1 MRINYLSRTMM
12 AAAFTAAL
20 LGGCGSSPAG
30 STGAETQV
38 EAESTSQAGS
48 EMAASDEERENDD
61 ATVPESEEKQPDG
74 SGMAPDDVP
83 EMPEGAGG
91 HDGPGG
97 PGGPGGGP
105 GSGSVSPESYDAAVR
120 YDSDTETVGQ
130 TYMSAGKDEN
140 AVLVQDG
147 TVSIDGAE
155 ISRTSEDSAGGD
167 RASFYG
173 VGAAALCTGGTL
185 KISGSTI
192 TTDAAGGTGAFAYG
206 DGVVYISDSSIHSSK
221 DTSGGIHAAGG
232 GTLYADNVTTVTEG
246 QSSAAI
252 RSDRGGGTMVVT
264 GGSYTSNGVGS
275 PAVYCTADIMVSNA
289 DLAAAGSEAVCIE
302 GRNSLKLTDCNLSG
316 SMADDMEQNDTT
328 WTVIVYQSMSGDS
341 EVGCGSFSMT
351 GGTLTS
357 ANGGLFYTTN
367 TESEI
372 KLQNVRISAAKD
384 CEFLLQCTGNRNARG
399 WGQTGGNGARCTF
412 TANNQTLEGNVIW
425 DSISTLDMHLS
436 ESSALVGVFVKDD
449 SWSGVTEAA
458 EEEIPAAEDASA
470 GEQVSADNTETAEET
485 TSAES
490 AGEPDETD
498 RAEEGPAEDP
508 EETAPPETDETAES
522 AAEPASADAE
532 EYTSDTNGHAALYID
547 ASSVWVV
554 TADTALTRL
563 ENKGLITDP
572 QGRIINIIG
581 TDGTVYVEGDSSYT
595 VTVGS
600 YSR

>member
-20 LGGCGSSPAG
+20 LSGCGSSPAG

-48 EMAASDEERENDD
+48 EMAASDEERENDE

-74 SGMAPDDVP
+74 SGMAPEGVP
-83 EMPEGAGG
+83 EKPEDAG
-91 HDGPGG
+91 GPGG
-97 PGGPGGGP
+97 PGGPGG
-105 GSGSVSPESYDAAVR
+105 GSVSPESYDAAVR

-140 AVLVQDG
+140 AILVQDG

-232 GTLYADNVTTVTEG
+232 GTLYADNVTAVTEG

-264 GGSYTSNGVGS
+264 GGSYNSNGAGS

-302 GRNSLKLTDCNLSG
+302 GCNSLKLTDCN
-316 SMADDMEQNDTT
+316 
-328 WTVIVYQSMSGDS
+328 
-341 EVGCGSFSMT
+341 
-351 GGTLTS
+351 
-357 ANGGLFYTTN
+357 
-367 TESEI
+367 
-372 KLQNVRISAAKD
+372 
-384 CEFLLQCTGNRNARG
+384 
-399 WGQTGGNGARCTF
+399 
-412 TANNQTLEGNVIW
+412 
-425 DSISTLDMHLS
+425 
-436 ESSALVGVFVKDD
+436 
-449 SWSGVTEAA
+449 
-458 EEEIPAAEDASA
+458 
-470 GEQVSADNTETAEET
+470 
-485 TSAES
+485 
-490 AGEPDETD
+490 
-498 RAEEGPAEDP
+498 
-508 EETAPPETDETAES
+508 
-522 AAEPASADAE
+522 
-532 EYTSDTNGHAALYID
+532 
-547 ASSVWVV
+547 
-554 TADTALTRL
+554 
-563 ENKGLITDP
+563 
-572 QGRIINIIG
+572 
-581 TDGTVYVEGDSSYT
+581 
-595 VTVGS
+595 
-600 YSR
+600 

>member
-1 MRINYLSRTMM
+1 MRINYLYRTMM

-20 LGGCGSSPAG
+20 LSGCGSSPAG
-30 STGAETQV
+30 STGAETQA
-38 EAESTSQAGS
+38 ETESTGQAGS
-48 EMAASDEERENDD
+48 GTADSDEAQENAD
-61 ATVPESEEKQPDG
+61 AAVPESEEERPDG
-74 SGMAPDDVP
+74 SGIAPEGVP
-83 EMPEGAGG
+83 EKPDGAG
-91 HDGPGG
+91 GPGG
-97 PGGPGGGP
+97 PGGPVRPGGP
-105 GSGSVSPESYDAAVR
+105 GGGSASPESYDAAVR
-120 YDSDTETVGQ
+120 YDSDTETAGQ

-155 ISRTSEDSAGGD
+155 ISRTSEDSSGGD

-232 GTLYADNVTTVTEG
+232 GTLYADNVTAVTEG

-264 GGSYTSNGVGS
+264 GGSYISNGAGS

-316 SMADDMEQNDTT
+316 SMPDDMEQNDTT

-357 ANGGLFYTTN
+357 TNGGLFYTTN

-372 KLQNVRISAAKD
+372 KLQNVQISAAKD

-399 WGQTGGNGARCTF
+399 WGQTGENGARCTF

-425 DSISTLDMHLS
+425 DSISTLDMYLS
-436 ESSALVGVFVKDD
+436 ESSALVGIFVKDD
-449 SWSGVTEAA
+449 SWSGVEEAA
-458 EEEIPAAEDASA
+458 EEETPAEEDASPE
-470 GEQVSADNTETAEET
+470 EQVSADEAETTGATASQESEGEPEETDPAEEDTAE
-485 TSAES
+485 
-490 AGEPDETD
+490 G
-498 RAEEGPAEDP
+498 P
-508 EETAPPETDETAES
+508 EETAPPETEETD
-522 AAEPASADAE
+522 AEPAPTDIE
-532 EYTSDTNGHAALYID
+532 DNTSDTNGHAALYID

-554 TADTALTRL
+554 TADTMLTRL

-572 QGRIINIIG
+572 LGCVVSIVG
-581 TDGTVYVEGDSSYT
+581 TDGRVYVEGDSSYT

-600 YSR
+600 YRR